1 MAKKKK
7 KKQVSASSFE
17 QSRQIANLI
26 RSIFSEI
33 EAFMNKIISD
43 NFDKEIIDNLYS
55 RIQLPTGRFIVNIEL
70 LNTLTNTIVVFDMP
84 LFELLQLCVS
94 NSIEPLMNDKVP
106 KMVKKSQQYKKTDNT
121 NRVYL
126 EQSI

>member
-7 KKQVSASSFE
+7 KLSASDFE
-17 QSRQIANLI
+17 KSRHIANLM

-33 EAFMNKIISD
+33 EEFMNQIISD

-55 RIQLPTGRFIVNIEL
+55 KIQLPVGKFIVNIEL
-70 LNTLTNTIVVFDMP
+70 FNALTNTIVVFDMP

-94 NSIEPLMNDKVP
+94 DSVEPLMNDKVP